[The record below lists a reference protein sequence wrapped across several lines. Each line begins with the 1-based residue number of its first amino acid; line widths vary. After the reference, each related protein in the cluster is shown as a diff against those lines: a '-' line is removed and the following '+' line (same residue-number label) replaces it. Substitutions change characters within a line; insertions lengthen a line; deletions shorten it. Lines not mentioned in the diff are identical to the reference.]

1 MQKIQTSTLEN
12 WLNIDFTDNNND
24 KAPSDDILGSSG
36 FGPGSDSKG
45 PYFAANPLYYVH
57 KLYVGDQLLKELTI
71 PENITNIKDFSFY
84 GCTSIEKI
92 NIPNTVKNIADST
105 FAQCANVREITL
117 DINVIKDWFKGLSSI
132 QSLTIEENVSNISL
146 NAFCG
151 CKGLKKIKWISKV
164 KNLEVGK
171 DAFKGCVNLT
181 NVDINSL
188 VLWCN
193 IDFANDLANPISL
206 SHTLSVDGSV
216 INELSIP
223 TEITRLKRYS
233 FSGLTKISSVKIGG
247 NLKSIETGAFKDCDG
262 LQKVNIYDLES
273 WCNISFES
281 ESNPLKYAHKL
292 YCNEKEIQHLTIPK
306 TVSDIKS
313 YAFQGADGIIS
324 VTIPNTVSTISSLA
338 FEGCNNIHDV
348 ASFSSYASYS
358 YPSKPV
364 ILVPYRYIGK
374 YRSYSRAYSIVSETT
389 DQVSI
394 KLSSTDKFTLNSAKI
409 SDGTLGEKQDD
420 AFVFSDLK
428 TNKDYCI
435 TINGS
440 AYGHPI
446 EGNLEIM
453 TLAPV
458 LDIELV
464 EVTNTTMTI
473 KGIHT
478 GNIKISKEGFGDYG
492 NGNKVCIKNLY
503 PNQWVYC
510 TYTITTED
518 GSEFSVSK
526 GFYTKE
532 IELATSYTA
541 TSTSCTLKG
550 TYKNIDATITESG
563 FGNSKSDV
571 IKITGLDPNTS
582 YTRTYIVRTKEGGS
596 VSKTVTFKTKALQLE
611 TLQPK
616 GVTNTCSVI
625 SANSNID
632 DDELTSGFQWRKYD
646 APSSLKSNEGY
657 ATVYNGTLE
666 GFIKNLQSTSY
677 YKVRAFY
684 KSQTDKYYYGEWV
697 TFDPSDFSYFEPTVH
712 TYKSVDIQGSSAVIK
727 GVALQGSDEITGQGF
742 EYWSGGSNARQASN
756 DKHIVYVNG
765 QRMESEI
772 TNLAPNTVY
781 YYRAF
786 AKTSKNTTYGET
798 MQFEIPITS
807 SINQI
812 VNNNKDK
819 LQILVKNYN
828 GLQVSLIGSE
838 SRCSYKVFSMAG
850 NLVSLGT
857 LPADGEWHYVSET
870 KLPTGI
876 YIIQVCDGKNNAS
889 TKIAVK

>member
-1 MQKIQTSTLEN
+1 M
-12 WLNIDFTDNNND
+12 
-24 KAPSDDILGSSG
+24 
-36 FGPGSDSKG
+36 
-45 PYFAANPLYYVH
+45 
-57 KLYVGDQLLKELTI
+57 
-71 PENITNIKDFSFY
+71 
-84 GCTSIEKI
+84 
-92 NIPNTVKNIADST
+92 
-105 FAQCANVREITL
+105 
-117 DINVIKDWFKGLSSI
+117 
-132 QSLTIEENVSNISL
+132 
-146 NAFCG
+146 
-151 CKGLKKIKWISKV
+151 
-164 KNLEVGK
+164 EVGK